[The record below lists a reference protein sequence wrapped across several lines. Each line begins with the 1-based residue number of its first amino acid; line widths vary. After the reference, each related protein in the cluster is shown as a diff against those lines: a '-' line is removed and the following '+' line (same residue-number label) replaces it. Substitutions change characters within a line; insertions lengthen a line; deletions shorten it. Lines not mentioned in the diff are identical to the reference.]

1 MSHIFGMG
9 IQTSARTG
17 EIVLSTAEAEE
28 YRSFKRQKRISEV
41 WAALARSECEGAKR
55 GIALAELKKSCDEA
69 VSVHAAAVRVFP
81 NFILPAK
88 SFLGTSGVKVDCV
101 VGGVGETLAKVKAY
115 EAKRA
120 VKNGANELTLI
131 LSPSF
136 FQSGRTGEL
145 KREIKKVCRAA
156 RHALVKVVVEGERTV
171 GELVKLAAMAFDCG
185 AKFLSVAY
193 FTGAE
198 NLKKE
203 LGDRCMLE
211 VTGVEKAEDYK
222 ALALSGVERI
232 GTTRGAEIYAAL
244 MREAENC
251 DLEQATGKAYPTAF
265 AEPVERKSAQKND
278 NKSAPTGV

>member
-9 IQTSARTG
+9 TQLSARTG

-41 WAALARSECEGAKR
+41 WAALARSEAEGAKR
-55 GIALAELKKSCDEA
+55 GIALAELKKICDDA
-69 VSVHAAAVRVFP
+69 ASVRSAAVRVFP

-88 SFLGTSGVKVDCV
+88 SFLGSSGVKIDCV
-101 VGGVGETLAKVKAY
+101 IGGLGETLVKVKAY

-131 LSPSF
+131 LSPSLF
-136 FQSGRTGEL
+136 RAGKTGEL
-145 KREIKKVCRAA
+145 KREIKKVCKTARRAI
-156 RHALVKVVVEGERTV
+156 VKVAAYGERTA
-171 GELVKLAAMAFDCG
+171 GELTKLAALVSDAG

-193 FTGAE
+193 FAGAE

-211 VTGVEKAEDYK
+211 VTGVRKAEDYK

-232 GTTRGAEIYAAL
+232 GTSFGAEIYASL
-244 MREAENC
+244 TREAENC
-251 DLEQATGKAYPTAF
+251 DLEQVFETK
-265 AEPVERKSAQKND
+265 KD
-278 NKSAPTGV
+278 NKLAPESV